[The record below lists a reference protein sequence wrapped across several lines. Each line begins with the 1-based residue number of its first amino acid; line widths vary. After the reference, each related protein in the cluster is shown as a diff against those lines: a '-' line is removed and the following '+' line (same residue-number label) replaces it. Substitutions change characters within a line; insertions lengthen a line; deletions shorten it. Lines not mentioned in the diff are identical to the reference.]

1 VLSYSLSLPLLF
13 PAMRFRILF
22 PVVCLLAAACRAE
35 VEKVVQPTPVYARA
49 EVAPTKTSI
58 YLGSVTLTVPT
69 LTRAGAEFV
78 STYSATVFPFFFFNE
93 AGKFHI
99 LLPDA
104 DLSRL
109 ASGQPVDFVGQA
121 LRDDGS
127 GRLVEG
133 RAVPRGPD
141 SGDVKFRV
149 YYTRHIVL
157 IFNTTYRLMGPI
169 K

>member
-1 VLSYSLSLPLLF
+1 
-13 PAMRFRILF
+13 MRFRILF
-22 PVVCLLAAACRAE
+22 PAVCLLAAAGPAAAQ
-35 VEKVVQPTPVYARA
+35 KVVQAAPAFTRA
-49 EVAPTKTSI
+49 EIAPAKTSI
-58 YLGSVTLTVPT
+58 YLGSVTLAVPT
-69 LTRAGAEFV
+69 LTRTGAEFV
-78 STYSATVFPFFFFNE
+78 STYAATVFPFFFFNE

-109 ASGQPVDFVGQA
+109 TSGQPVDFVGQA

-141 SGDVKFRV
+141 GGEVKFRV

-157 IFNTTYRLMGPI
+157 VFNTTYRLMGPI

>member
-1 VLSYSLSLPLLF
+1 
-13 PAMRFRILF
+13 MRFRILF
-22 PVVCLLAAACRAE
+22 PAVFLLAAACPAEAQKVIQPAPVYTRAE
-35 VEKVVQPTPVYARA
+35 ITPA
-49 EVAPTKTSI
+49 KTSI
-58 YLGSVTLTVPT
+58 YLGSVTLAVPT
-69 LTRAGAEFV
+69 LTRNGAEFV
-78 STYSATVFPFFFFNE
+78 STYAATVFPFFFFNE

-104 DLSRL
+104 DLARL
-109 ASGQPVDFVGQA
+109 TSGQPVDFVGQA

-141 SGDVKFRV
+141 GGDVKFRV

-157 IFNTTYRLMGPI
+157 VFNTTYRLMGPI